1 MGDEPPG
8 YVLFQV
14 QLPHFHCRM
23 DSCSS
28 LEESRVSLTWSLA
41 FVIFPP
47 LSLPPPSHHRFLL
60 FSPSELI
67 ITSGG
72 ENIPPV
78 PIESMIKSQ
87 IPFLSN
93 VMVVGDKKKFLT
105 CLMTLKVHQPHP
117 HTNTTVAWYLYLS
130 PKYYYAF
137 PLAPGLNPSSLFP
150 PASGLNPSSPLPPG
164 IRP

>member
-41 FVIFPP
+41 FIIFLP
-47 LSLPPPSHHRFLL
+47 LPLPPPSHHCFSSLL
-60 FSPSELI
+60 SFRANHHVRWGEHPSSTHREHDQESDTFPQQCDGGRWQEEVPNMPHDTQGTSTSPSYKHH
-67 ITSGG
+67 SG
-72 ENIPPV
+72 
-78 PIESMIKSQ
+78 M
-87 IPFLSN
+87 
-93 VMVVGDKKKFLT
+93 
-105 CLMTLKVHQPHP
+105 
-117 HTNTTVAWYLYLS
+117 WYLYLS

-137 PLAPGLNPSSLFP
+137 PLASCLNSS
-150 PASGLNPSSPLPPG
+150 PPG
-164 IRP
+164 IMP